1 MLIDLG
7 FSPARIRRIYN
18 GVDAAKYSQA
28 PETDLRAELGVG
40 PATPLVGM
48 IGNIRLTKGH
58 EYFIRAADRV
68 LRQFPTATFVICG
81 DGHAVL
87 EPPLREL
94 VAALGVAE
102 RVRFL
107 GFRPDV
113 AALLPQ
119 LDVFVLPSTS
129 EGFPLVVLEAMA
141 AGRPVVATRCGGV
154 EEMIADGEDGITVPI
169 GDAGQLAAGIC
180 CLLADPRRA
189 ALLGD
194 NARRR
199 MRRQFSTKGMV
210 AGYEQLYIECVRNL
224 GLCPAQLPVEASR

>member
-1 MLIDLG
+1 M
-7 FSPARIRRIYN
+7 RR
-18 GVDAAKYSQA
+18 A
-28 PETDLRAELGVG
+28 LELS
-40 PATPLVGM
+40 L
-48 IGNIRLTKGH
+48 L
-58 EYFIRAADRV
+58 
-68 LRQFPTATFVICG
+68 
-81 DGHAVL
+81 
-87 EPPLREL
+87 
-94 VAALGVAE
+94 AALGVAE

-154 EEMIADGEDGITVPI
+154 EEMIAAGEDGITVPI